1 MINGHFF
8 NFNKLDY
15 VKKKKSGCILCSL
28 VDKSSDSPD
37 LEIFRSSFSAVS
49 MNLYPYNSGH
59 LMIYPLRH
67 VETICDLS
75 DDEAMDIHRLSS
87 VSVRIISDLLNPTGF
102 NIGYNI
108 GENSGAS
115 ISHLHL
121 HVVPRYNNELGF
133 AEVLAGKRVCV
144 VDPVSLL
151 NSLRVNFAQQ

>member
-28 VDKSSDSPD
+28 IDKSSDSPD

-151 NSLRVNFAQQ
+151 NSLRVKFAQQ